1 MNTVSNFCF
10 NHHQFSKLFPFYIL
24 INQEGQIT
32 SFGESIGKLCAIE
45 KGGLFSNA
53 FKLKRPSTDFNINE
67 LDSIID
73 QVIIIESRF
82 NSKLVLRG
90 QFEYTEH
97 KENVFFIGTP
107 WFGSMD
113 QIVENHLSIND
124 FAKHDSM
131 IDLLHVLKT
140 QEITTNEIKELL
152 KKVNL
157 QKTKI
162 TESEKRISSLVL
174 NLQTGVL
181 LEDENRRIALCNKM
195 FCDLFQIPVL
205 PESMIG
211 LDCSNAAEQSKF
223 LFKDPEA
230 FVSGIAELLIN
241 KSTKLSEHLKMVDG
255 RILERDYIPIFVSGA
270 YKGHLWKYTD
280 VTTRFKYEENLKKQE
295 AKYRS
300 IIENIKLGLLEVNL
314 KDEIQYANQNFCE
327 ISGYRLTELLNK
339 KAHETLLMDDST
351 QIIEQ
356 KNAMRIRGVSD
367 SDELAVKNKK
377 GESRWWLISGAPNY
391 NDRGELIGSIGIHLD
406 ITEQKFLQ
414 QELLI
419 AKQRAEESSK
429 AKESFLANMSHEIRT
444 PLNAIIGMV
453 RELLKMSQNPTQSQ
467 YLTYAQS
474 ASQHL
479 LSIINTILD
488 ISKIEAGE
496 LKLDKQ
502 TFNLNWLIDDV
513 LAMVNPMAK
522 DKSLDVVVNLGDD
535 LARAYVGDPNRIR
548 QILLNILSNSI
559 KFTEKGKISLSCQV
573 VKGSENSQEILMA
586 IADTGIGMEA
596 NYLKTIFKK
605 FSQEDLSIVRKY
617 GGTGL
622 GMAITNELIQ
632 LMGGR
637 IEVTS
642 EKGVGSTFTIFLNLE
657 IQKNEE
663 ELKVN
668 DTIENIGLRNVKILL
683 VEDNELNR
691 LVATNSLNFHHAL
704 VTEAINGKEAVKIV
718 KNQRFDLILMD
729 LQMPEMDGLE
739 ATRIIRNELK
749 ITTPIIALT
758 ANALKNEIEK
768 CMEVGMNDYVTKPFE
783 EKHFLQVVTKNC
795 NLQMTTQKSQ
805 SMSIEI
811 NEVQKQYDMAK
822 IKELSHGN
830 DAFVQKMSDLFC
842 TNMIESINELKYGFL
857 TNDYKKIKSVAH
869 RMKPMIDNMCV
880 HALAQDIRDLESINI
895 ETPDTTSIALHLN
908 KVEKIIIEVITD
920 LSSKKIVNKV

>member
-1 MNTVSNFCF
+1 MNTESNFCF

-24 INQEGQIT
+24 INQEGQIA
-32 SFGESIGKLCAIE
+32 SFGESIGKICAIE

-53 FKLKRPSTDFNINE
+53 FKLKRPSTDFNLND

-73 QVIIIESRF
+73 QIIIIESRF

-113 QIVENHLSIND
+113 QIVENQLSIDD

-181 LEDENRRIALCNKM
+181 LEDETRHIALCNKM
-195 FCDLFQIPVL
+195 FCDLFQIPVP
-205 PESMIG
+205 PESLIG
-211 LDCSNAAEQSKF
+211 LDCSNAAEQSKS
-223 LFKDPEA
+223 LFKDPEG
-230 FVSGIAELLIN
+230 FVIGITELLIN
-241 KSTKLSEHLKMVDG
+241 KNTKLSEHLEMADG
-255 RILERDYIPIFVSGA
+255 RILERDYIPIFVLGV

-327 ISGYRLTELLNK
+327 ISGYKLPELLNK
-339 KAHETLLMDDST
+339 KAHETLLMEDTT
-351 QIIEQ
+351 QIIEE
-356 KNAMRIRGVSD
+356 KNAMRMRGVSD
-367 SDELAVKNKK
+367 SYELAVKNKK
-377 GESRWWLISGAPNY
+377 GEDRWWLISGAPNY

-453 RELLKMSQNPTQSQ
+453 RELLKMSQNATQSQ

-479 LSIINTILD
+479 LSIINNILD

-502 TFNLNWLIDDV
+502 TFNLNRLIDDV
-513 LAMVNPMAK
+513 LAMAKPMTK
-522 DKSLDVVVNLGDD
+522 DKSLDIVVSLSDD
-535 LARAYVGDPNRIR
+535 LARAHVGDPNRIR

-559 KFTEKGKISLSCQV
+559 KFTEKGKISLTCHL
-573 VKGSENSQEILMA
+573 VKGCENSQEILLS
-586 IADTGIGMEA
+586 IADTGIGMDA

-668 DTIENIGLRNVKILL
+668 DTIQNIELRNVKILL

-691 LVATNSLNFHHAL
+691 LVATNSLNYHHAL
-704 VTEAINGKEAVKIV
+704 VTEAINGKEAVEILKS
-718 KNQRFDLILMD
+718 QRFDLILMD

-749 ITTPIIALT
+749 ITTPMIALT

-795 NLQMTTQKSQ
+795 NLKMITKKSQ
-805 SMSIEI
+805 PMDIEI
-811 NEVQKQYDMAK
+811 KDIKKQYDLVK
-822 IKELSHGN
+822 IIELSHGN
-830 DAFVQKMSDLFC
+830 DSFVQKMSDLFC
-842 TNMIESINELKYGFL
+842 TNMKESVNELKHGFQA
-857 TNDYKKIKSVAH
+857 NDYPKIKSVAH
-869 RMKPMIDNMCV
+869 RMKPMIDNMCI
-880 HALAQDIRDLESINI
+880 HSLTQDIRDLESINI
-895 ETPDTTSIALHLN
+895 DTLDTLSIASQLDKL
-908 KVEKIIIEVITD
+908 EKIIMEVITD
-920 LSSKKIVNKV
+920 LSSKKN